1 MTSTTRRRRGA
12 EDSERAGE
20 GSQART
26 GRAEGKKRD
35 LDRVHVAELSAPDSI
50 RPRRTTVD
58 RQWFWRTE
66 PGRAGPDQM
75 SQPPSDHLSERIVP

>member
-1 MTSTTRRRRGA
+1 MTSTTRRRRSA
-12 EDSERAGE
+12 EDRERAGE
-20 GSQART
+20 SSQARR
-26 GRAEGKKRD
+26 GRAEGEMRAF
-35 LDRVHVAELSAPDSI
+35 DRVHVAELSAPDSI

-75 SQPPSDHLSERIVP
+75 SRPTSDHLPERIVS